1 MCISICVFP
10 YVYALCLFGEGLTDF
25 PGLALNSESSIS
37 SPSETD
43 YTSVHYPWLNI
54 VFETEPYA
62 NKASRIQK
70 FRKKIDRIPS
80 WKTWNF

>member
-1 MCISICVFP
+1 MYFHMCISICVC
-10 YVYALCLFGEGLTDF
+10 ALFGEGLTDF